1 MPKQTETVTAGLA
14 QAAPVSLE
22 GIGYLARQPILDRYG
37 SVFGY
42 ELHFY
47 VASAGAGAADSNAS
61 LGALSQETRSILDS
75 LALYG
80 VERFTGGAW
89 GFVPC
94 ALDVLESDLLEG
106 LPAALTVL
114 EIPRCSSVSPGL
126 VSECLRLRERGFSL
140 ALSDF
145 GVDDPRHSLLPL
157 VQYVKV
163 GIDTIGSREW
173 PVLSEALQRTNAFVV
188 AEKVHSHE
196 AYRKARSGNRHYFQ
210 GYYFCNPELIPNG
223 VVPAERALHL
233 EILRE
238 LFKDPLDLRVLAPL
252 VSRDPSLVYRVLRFV
267 NSPMCAV
274 RSSVTSIEMA
284 IMILG
289 DTVFRRIATLAI
301 QCTMRQDESQELL
314 RMSQMRARFCSEAAT
329 HCGLDREEMYLVGML
344 SLLPAML
351 RIPMQTILP
360 NLPLRKPICDA
371 LAGFPGR
378 ERCLLAWIESLEFN
392 DIAGC
397 EAIADEFGL
406 AKDRLAHLYLNAVH
420 DVAQDVAHV

>member
-1 MPKQTETVTAGLA
+1 MPKQIETVTTATA
-14 QAAPVSLE
+14 RAVPVSLG
-22 GIGYLARQPILDRYG
+22 GIGYLARQPILDRRG

-42 ELHFY
+42 ELHFH
-47 VASAGAGAADSNAS
+47 VAAVGEGGADGNKGP
-61 LGALSQETRSILDS
+61 GALSQETRSILDS

-89 GFVPC
+89 GFLPC

-114 EIPRCSSVSPGL
+114 EIPRCSSVSPRL
-126 VSECLRLRERGFSL
+126 MSECLRLRERGFSL
-140 ALSDF
+140 ALRDF
-145 GVDDPRHSLLPL
+145 GVDDARHSLLPL

-163 GIDTIGSREW
+163 GIDTIDSREW
-173 PVLSEALQRTNAFVV
+173 PIVSEALQCTNAFVV
-188 AEKVHSHE
+188 AEKIHSHE
-196 AYRKARSGNRHYFQ
+196 AYRKARAGNRHYFQ
-210 GYYFCNPELIPNG
+210 GYYFCNPELFPNG

-238 LFKDPLDLRVLAPL
+238 LFKDPLDLRTLSPL

-274 RSSVTSIEMA
+274 RSAVTSIEMA

-301 QCTMRQDESQELL
+301 QCTTRQDESQELL
-314 RMSQMRARFCSEAAT
+314 RMSQMRARFCSEAAPQ
-329 HCGLDREEMYLVGML
+329 CGLDREEMYLVGML

-351 RIPMQTILP
+351 RVPMQTILP

-378 ERCLLAWIESLEFN
+378 ERCLLDWLESLEFN

-406 AKDRLAHLYLNAVH
+406 AKDRLAQLYLNAMH
-420 DVAQDVAHV
+420 DIPQDAALV